1 MDIDPFLYVA
11 LGVGVLLGWALR
23 PRTPWIARATQAT
36 ILALLF
42 FLGASLIRVPAADLP
57 GAIALGLGFAVL
69 ILACTVAIALLIP
82 RARAPPPV
90 APPTEGPP
98 TSSSSWFSVALIAAL
113 VVGYATA
120 SAVPVP
126 AENGITYAL
135 YLLLFLVGLGLQWLW
150 RSLARVWVPVTAA
163 LLGALVAAG
172 IYTAATGLA
181 LRSSLAITFAFG
193 WYSLDGPLVAASLGA
208 ALGLLAF
215 LANFLR
221 ENLTML
227 LAPVIGRRLRGEGL
241 TAMGGATSMDTTLYF
256 VLRFG
261 DAEAASLALTSGL
274 ILTVLASLLVPV
286 LLALPAGMR
295 YLP

>member
-11 LGVGVLLGWALR
+11 LGGGVLLGWALR

-36 ILALLF
+36 VLALLF
-42 FLGASLIRVPAADLP
+42 FLGASLIRVPASDLP
-57 GAIALGLGFAVL
+57 SAIALGLGFAVL
-69 ILACTVAIALLIP
+69 ILACSVAIALLIP

-90 APPTEGPP
+90 APPTEGLP
-98 TSSSSWFSVALIAAL
+98 TSSSWFSVALIAAL

-163 LLGALVAAG
+163 LLGAVAAAG

-193 WYSLDGPLVAASLGA
+193 WYSLDGPLVAARLGA

-256 VLRFG
+256 VARFG

-274 ILTVLASLLVPV
+274 ILTVLASLLVPL

-295 YLP
+295 YVP